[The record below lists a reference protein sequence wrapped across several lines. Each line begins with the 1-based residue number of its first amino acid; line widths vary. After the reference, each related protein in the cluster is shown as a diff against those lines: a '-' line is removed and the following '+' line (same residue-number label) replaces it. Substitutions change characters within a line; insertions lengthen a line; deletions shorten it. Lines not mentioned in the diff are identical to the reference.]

1 MSEPTKDIS
10 KRSNDKIE
18 TKPTTDTIIFL
29 FVSPT
34 YFKNKANYLSQKEWT
49 ELWNTTDCFW
59 WTF

>member
-1 MSEPTKDIS
+1 ME
-10 KRSNDKIE
+10 
-18 TKPTTDTIIFL
+18 IFPIHVLL